1 MIQLHLGPRTI
12 EALLPHREPLRLVET
27 IEGFAPGR
35 SPRLRATLPLTG
47 QEPVLAGHFPER
59 PVWPGVYVIEGL
71 AQCGG
76 LLMALTAIHEH
87 GGAEALARLGDPA
100 PRMPIPPRR
109 DGALARAQ
117 VDLLRPVVPPATLR
131 YEVRYVG
138 AFGSLHKI
146 DGHASAGDHAVAQ
159 GSVSIALFGED

>member
-1 MIQLHLGPRTI
+1 MIRLDLGPRTI

-35 SPRLRATLPLTG
+35 APRLRATLPLTG

-59 PVWPGVYVIEGL
+59 PIWPGVYVIEGL

-76 LLMALTAIHEH
+76 LLMALAAIHEH
-87 GGAEALARLGDPA
+87 GGTEALTRLEDPSLD
-100 PRMPIPPRR
+100 MPALPRR
-109 DGALARAQ
+109 DGALARAH
-117 VDLLRPVVPPATLR
+117 VDLMRPVIPPVTLR

-138 AFGSLHKI
+138 TFGALHKI
-146 DGHASAGDHAVAQ
+146 DGHASAGKLAIAE